1 MFYKLNNM
9 KLGEKIRNV
18 RLEKHMTLRDLSK
31 KSGCSLGFL
40 SQVERDKVSPTISSL
55 RKIADALSINI
66 ISLFE
71 EEKTIDSIVVRKNSR
86 GKFENKRSKVK
97 YELLRPRFSDTT
109 IEALYMYLEPHASS
123 GTSPH
128 SHDGEEL
135 VIVVKGEIKIEVG
148 GKTYLL
154 KEGDSAVY
162 KSNTPHKWTNPQ
174 DKTTEV
180 IWVNHPPTF

>member
-1 MFYKLNNM
+1 M
-9 KLGEKIRNV
+9 KLGEKIRSM
-18 RLEKHMTLRDLSK
+18 RLEKHMTLRDLSR

-55 RKIADALSINI
+55 RKISDALDTNI

-71 EEKTIDSIVVRKNSR
+71 EEKSINSIVVRKAHR

-97 YELLRPRFSDTT
+97 YELLRPQFSDTT
-109 IEALYMYLEPHASS
+109 IEALYMYLEPGAKS
-123 GTSPH
+123 GAEPH
-128 SHDGEEL
+128 THDGEEL
-135 VIVVKGEIKIEVG
+135 VIVIKGRLKIEVG
-148 GKTYLL
+148 SKNYLL
-154 KEGDSAVY
+154 EVGDSAVY
-162 KSNTPHKWTNPQ
+162 KSNIPHRWMNPW